1 MVTFL
6 FICLGLIVTAL
17 VVGLVWRLAS
27 HRQELPCPVWLRWFV
42 ELDNPFTE
50 TNRASVIVR
59 YLDLQPGMKVLDAG
73 CGPGRLTIPVA
84 EKIGPQGEVLAVD
97 MQAGMLQ
104 RAQERAR
111 AVNLDNIKF
120 LQAGLGEG
128 KLGKGQYDRALLV
141 TVLGEIPNQE
151 AAMKEIFEALKPG
164 GILSVTEIIFD
175 PHFQRRETVL
185 RLASQVGFREKE
197 FFGKSLAYTL
207 HVEKPSRVGATVPPR
222 G

>member
-27 HRQELPCPVWLRWFV
+27 HRQELPCPVWLRWLV
-42 ELDNPFTE
+42 ELDNPFTK
-50 TNRASVIVR
+50 TNRASVIVS

-97 MQAGMLQ
+97 IQAGMLQ

-197 FFGKSLAYTL
+197 FFGKSLAYRL